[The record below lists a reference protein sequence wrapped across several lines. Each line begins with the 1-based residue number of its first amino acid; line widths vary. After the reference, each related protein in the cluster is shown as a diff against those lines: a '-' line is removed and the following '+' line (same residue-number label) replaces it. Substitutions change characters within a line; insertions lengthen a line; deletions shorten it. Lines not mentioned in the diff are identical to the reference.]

1 MGNYAGAA
9 VVIADG
15 ADYEVHADLW
25 CRRDPPRLV
34 RSFGGS
40 SPVGGG
46 ISWGGTLTASGEPDA
61 FAMHEASALTLRVED
76 GTEAAFTFGNGG
88 DIGRGVLTIRGSGTV
103 PFACS

>member
-1 MGNYAGAA
+1 MGNYVGPA

-15 ADYEVHADLW
+15 ANYEVHADLW
-25 CRRDPPRLV
+25 CKRNPTRMV

-61 FAMHEASALTLRVED
+61 FAMHDADTLTLLVAEA
-76 GTEAAFTFGNGG
+76 EAAFTFSNGGNVGTGVLPIRGNG
-88 DIGRGVLTIRGSGTV
+88 TA
-103 PFACS
+103 PFDCN